1 MKISKRTVIQVLLIL
16 SCILPPGIFQIPSF
30 SRWARVKY
38 VIFIIIVL
46 YNVKDLRILKD
57 KLIHTIFLFCGVIFI
72 LTITRTWDITYCIS
86 GIIDILL
93 PVLLISRLSLNYNKK
108 ALVAVKKYLAFIIVL
123 NFILIL
129 VKPGGIYHPE
139 HLNNG
144 IYLLGDKNKVIEYML
159 PAMAVIL
166 YDQTLKVWKKWFLYS
181 ICLASYYLMDS
192 WTGVFVFGIF
202 ILLAEGSRAI
212 PLLKKFISVK
222 AALIAVACFAFLAVS
237 GYLTQSALMKSISS
251 FTGRSINFS
260 GRGTLWMQAIELI
273 KKSPIIG
280 YGAYEGVFRQFS
292 FHTQAGILSGFS
304 SHNGYLRLL
313 IEGGITELLAYTLIF
328 VVLAKRCARV
338 WSVSREVNILAY
350 SIVCMLLVFVMEAEY
365 FTTVFLMAIMLC
377 WNECMKAE
385 LLSNNIIREER

>member
-1 MKISKRTVIQVLLIL
+1 
-16 SCILPPGIFQIPSF
+16 
-30 SRWARVKY
+30 
-38 VIFIIIVL
+38 
-46 YNVKDLRILKD
+46 
-57 KLIHTIFLFCGVIFI
+57 
-72 LTITRTWDITYCIS
+72 
-86 GIIDILL
+86 
-93 PVLLISRLSLNYNKK
+93 
-108 ALVAVKKYLAFIIVL
+108 
-123 NFILIL
+123 
-129 VKPGGIYHPE
+129 
-139 HLNNG
+139 
-144 IYLLGDKNKVIEYML
+144 
-159 PAMAVIL
+159 
-166 YDQTLKVWKKWFLYS
+166 
-181 ICLASYYLMDS
+181 
-192 WTGVFVFGIF
+192 
-202 ILLAEGSRAI
+202 
-212 PLLKKFISVK
+212 
-222 AALIAVACFAFLAVS
+222 
-237 GYLTQSALMKSISS
+237 
-251 FTGRSINFS
+251 
-260 GRGTLWMQAIELI
+260 MQAIELI